1 MEEND
6 FDEFRRRL
14 YKRALEEQ
22 NSNLWNFKRYYT
34 ASAVWSWF
42 DVGTSVVMAFMGAVL
57 TYGLAWRQ
65 VPLTLMV
72 FFSLFTGTVSL
83 FKANKQPGQRAER
96 LHTIGERYHRL
107 HDEIQDF
114 IELDLKDTSRKEKWL
129 RERFEELSERRHS
142 LKSEEQLSGVWY
154 RWLKWRRSD
163 EIYNEAITTD
173 DEMKK
178 LDPDGFNIDREE
190 TERDV
195 LQGDD

>member
-1 MEEND
+1 MEERD
-6 FDEFRRRL
+6 FGEFRRRL

-65 VPLTLMV
+65 VPLALMV

-154 RWLKWRRSD
+154 RWIKWRRSD
-163 EIYNEAITTD
+163 EIYDEAITTD

-178 LDPDGFNIDREE
+178 LDPDGFNIDRVE
-190 TERDV
+190 TEREV
-195 LQGDD
+195 LQEDD